1 MSHSAVRLGVVGC
14 GDVAFRTYLP
24 GLEQLRQEVTVSAFC
39 DARLASAERAAAFST
54 AWSSAAAV
62 FADTTEMLADAEVDA
77 VLNLTPPA
85 LHSEVTAAALEA
97 GLHVYSEKP
106 VALSAEQGREL
117 AASAAARG
125 RVLLCAPGVMAT
137 NRFRWLR
144 RVVDS
149 GRLGRPTL
157 ATGQMTG
164 MGPAAW
170 RDYTGDSAAFYAAGG
185 GPLLDTGI
193 YLLHAIT
200 GLMGSVKRVQAFG
213 GVAIPERTV
222 LARSL
227 TGHRLEVV
235 ANDHMLVQL
244 DFGGNA
250 FAQILSS
257 FAVPRSSAPT
267 MELHCTKGSATIDD
281 FYNANAAIDF
291 YLFDESPLGLGG
303 ALRGVRPPTK
313 SPVDN
318 LIVAGIAHF
327 LACLR
332 GEEQPLLTVEQANH
346 VVDIMV
352 KAEESA
358 RGGGTLSLGTS
369 F

>member
-1 MSHSAVRLGVVGC
+1 MTNSAVRLGVVGC

-24 GLEQLRQEVTVSAFC
+24 GLEQLHREVTVAAFS
-39 DARLASAERAAAFST
+39 DRQLARAERAAASSA
-54 AWSSAAAV
+54 AWSSEAV
-62 FADTTEMLADAEVDA
+62 AFADADRMLASADLDA

-85 LHSEVTAAALEA
+85 FHGEITAAALEA

-106 VALSAEQGREL
+106 VALSVAQAQQL
-117 AASAAARG
+117 AALAAQRQ
-125 RVLLCAPGVMAT
+125 RVLLCGPGVMAA

-149 GRLGRPTL
+149 GRIGRLTL
-157 ATGQMTG
+157 ATGQMAN

-185 GPLLDTGI
+185 GPLLDTGV

-200 GLMGSVKRVQAFG
+200 GLMGPARRVQALG
-213 GVAIPERTV
+213 GVAIGERTV
-222 LARSL
+222 LAPSL
-227 TGHRLEVV
+227 SARRLEVV

-244 DFGGNA
+244 DFGGKA
-250 FAQILSS
+250 FAQIMSS
-257 FAVPRSSAPT
+257 FAVPRSAAPPI
-267 MELHCTKGSATIDD
+267 ELHFTNGSIAVDD
-281 FYNANAAIDF
+281 FYDANGAVDLH
-291 YLFDESPLGLGG
+291 LFDDSPLGLGG
-303 ALRGVRPPTK
+303 VLRVAPPTT
-313 SPVDN
+313 SPIGN

-332 GEEQPLLTVEQANH
+332 GEEQPLLTVEHASH
-346 VVDIMV
+346 VLEIMV

-358 RGGGTLSLGTS
+358 RDGGTLALETA